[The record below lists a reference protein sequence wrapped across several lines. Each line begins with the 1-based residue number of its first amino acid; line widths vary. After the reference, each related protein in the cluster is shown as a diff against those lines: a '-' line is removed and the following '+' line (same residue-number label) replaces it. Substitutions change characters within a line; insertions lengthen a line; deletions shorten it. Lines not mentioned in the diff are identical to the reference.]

1 MDDNTNNERLLS
13 RKELASFLKVS
24 LPTVTQYVKDGCPI
38 ISKSRKV
45 TGKGSRYCFEQ
56 GEVKRSAKGLARVL
70 ALNAGLGKATVRPD
84 SYRIVWCYVGN
95 PPDLDNLPSRCKAY
109 LDSICA
115 VLGMDDVKI
124 EHMEVYRVHDK
135 ARAGYVFLAF
145 GQWVETGSCGGCC
158 RAEGGAPNLEN
169 IACEVCARAERV
181 DFYEKE
187 ELV

>member
-1 MDDNTNNERLLS
+1 MNSNTIIEPGSQPVLRGWI
-13 RKELASFLKVS
+13 KELFVLRLPHTHAILSPNANAPLTKRGAIGAAVNKVA
-24 LPTVTQYVKDGCPI
+24 
-38 ISKSRKV
+38 
-45 TGKGSRYCFEQ
+45 
-56 GEVKRSAKGLARVL
+56 VKRAAKGLARVL

-169 IACEVCARAERV
+169 IACEVCARTERGY
-181 DFYEKE
+181 FYEKE